1 MLARFEQYLYA
12 DFPNLDGKQILV
24 AISGGV
30 DSVVLSFLLKKLQL
44 PIVLAHCNFQLR
56 DDESNA
62 DEQFVRDFAQK
73 HKLPLHV
80 VRFDTQ
86 TYIKEKKLNTQ
97 LAARELRYNWFE
109 QIAQEANCQYIATG
123 HQADDNLET
132 FIINLSR
139 GTGLSGLV
147 GIPKQNGNIIRPLLN
162 FSRKEIITFAT
173 KNNLLWREDSSN
185 ASDKYVRNQ
194 IRHHIS
200 PKLKKIHSE
209 FLNNFLKTQQILY
222 QTQQF
227 IVTQLEI
234 FRKKY
239 FTYQDNIIYFD
250 ISQINENPNKEFIIF
265 ELMKEF
271 HFTNTVDLKQL
282 LKAKSSGKQLFSSTH
297 RIIQNRNEWIIS
309 PLFQED
315 IQRYVIPNELPKMEI
330 PISLSFE
337 WVEKMDTTLFNTI
350 FVDADTIEF
359 PLQLRKKQEQDVFA
373 PFGMQGKKKKLSKF
387 FKDEKYSL
395 LQKENQWLL
404 TDATNAII
412 WIIGMRA
419 DHRFRITSKTRRIL
433 KITTQS

>member
-56 DDESNA
+56 GDESNA

-86 TYIKEKKLNTQ
+86 VYIKEKKLNTQ

-282 LKAKSSGKQLFSSTH
+282 LKTKSSGKQLFSSTH

-315 IQRYVIPNELPKMEI
+315 IQRYVIPNELPKIEI

-337 WVEKMDTTLFNTI
+337 WVKKMDTTHSNTI

-433 KITTQS
+433 KITTQL